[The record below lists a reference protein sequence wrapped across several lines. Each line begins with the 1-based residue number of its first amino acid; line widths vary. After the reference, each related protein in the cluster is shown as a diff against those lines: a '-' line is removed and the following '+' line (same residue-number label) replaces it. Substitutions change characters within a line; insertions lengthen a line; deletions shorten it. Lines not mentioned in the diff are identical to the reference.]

1 MLAFAALLVVGRQHL
16 GQEALA
22 PIAVWNASIIA
33 SLLELQG
40 IQVLRQGAALHHAGG
55 FSCRI
60 DLACTGLPILAL
72 GIVAVA
78 LYPATARLRIRAVAL
93 GLPLLFALNLLR
105 MVHLMG
111 VGIKTPVW
119 FDFAHDVAWPEYA
132 SGGSY
137 LDRESAVQTWQET
150 CNYWIRFLSCAPPT

>member
-1 MLAFAALLVVGRQHL
+1 MLGFAALLVVGWQHL

-22 PIAVWNASIIA
+22 PIAVWNARIIA

-40 IQVLRQGAALHHAGG
+40 IQVLRHGAALHHAGG

-119 FDFAHDVAWPEYA
+119 FDFAHDVAWPTVLVLLLA
-132 SGGSY
+132 AGWSY
-137 LDRESAVQTWQET
+137 WRTLAHSEALPAVS
-150 CNYWIRFLSCAPPT
+150 RF